1 VADPAAL
8 LNADHRFEA
17 RYTESLIGP
26 WPEAAAT
33 YEARSPLRH
42 ADRIRVPVIFFHGL
56 DDTVVPASQSERMVE
71 ALRARG
77 LETELHLFEG
87 EGHGFRD
94 SAVRTTVLEAT
105 EAFFR
110 RRFRL

>member
-1 VADPAAL
+1 V
-8 LNADHRFEA
+8 DHRFEA

-26 WPEAAAT
+26 RPEAPAR

-42 ADRIRVPVIFFHGL
+42 AERIRVPVILFHGL
-56 DDTVVPASQSERMVE
+56 DDRVVPASQSERMAK
-71 ALRARG
+71 ALSDRG
-77 LETELHLFEG
+77 MATELHLFPG

-94 SAVRTTVLEAT
+94 EGVRTQVLEAT

-110 RRFRL
+110 RQFRL